1 MFTKNFLSFLSLINF
16 YLNATVFFHPSVPP
30 FHVSAVQVGRVQ
42 DCFYFIIFLPN
53 IVVLL
58 FLLLLDSLLKLGLHL
73 SKLVQFIVA
82 LIESP
87 NLDFITSL
95 HFSNL

>member
-82 LIESP
+82 QIESP

>member
-1 MFTKNFLSFLSLINF
+1 
-16 YLNATVFFHPSVPP
+16 
-30 FHVSAVQVGRVQ
+30 
-42 DCFYFIIFLPN
+42 LPN

-82 LIESP
+82 QIESR